1 MNLEM
6 IKWRKCEAGCQG
18 HQASQVSEW
27 VWILLDGAGAGGDG
41 DGDGGCKVL
50 ACLLACLHA
59 YMHLS
64 LSLSL
69 MRAYFRLRLCLCHH
83 HHKSNLFIFIVFFR
97 LSVRLSCPLAGE
109 VTFPC
114 LPILYSFALV
124 LSFSA
129 NLNLATLE
137 GREGPWDLGAK
148 FTHSGAQKPSPLY
161 PPPSPTTHQCNKE

>member
-1 MNLEM
+1 MWGRLS
-6 IKWRKCEAGCQG
+6 RPP
-18 HQASQVSEW
+18 SQPGEW
-27 VWILLDGAGAGGDG
+27 VSVDPPRRCRWRWRWWMQG
-41 DGDGGCKVL
+41 